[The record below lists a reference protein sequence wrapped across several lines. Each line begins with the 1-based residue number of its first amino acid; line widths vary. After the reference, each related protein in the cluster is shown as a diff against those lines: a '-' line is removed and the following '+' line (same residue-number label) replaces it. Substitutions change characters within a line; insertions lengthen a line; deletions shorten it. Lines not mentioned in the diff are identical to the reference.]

1 MRRGRGRRTAAH
13 RVEGVT
19 CDDLLPL
26 SKRHRQRLYEQGA
39 VVNNVDAADVAR
51 DLRGYAAQRDGA
63 KQDNASAEHRV
74 SGGKR
79 GGAA

>member
-51 DLRGYAAQRDGA
+51 DIGGYGAEGDGA
-63 KQDNASAEHRV
+63 KQDDANAEQRV
-74 SGGKR
+74 SAGSGR
-79 GGAA
+79 VS